1 MKFMLFFRFFCY
13 DFCRFTNPKLQLNLK
28 YFTYTHGALLRN
40 MLLIFAYKLIF
51 TVGWSPMDYLL
62 DFYSGLNS
70 HELSSFILHLFSFI
84 RHHAELALIHGLPA
98 GAEGADANL
107 GLGRK
112 KDRRRFSPRGVA
124 RSSSRAAAGS
134 RSITRWW
141 SRHSLHL
148 W

>member
-1 MKFMLFFRFFCY
+1 
-13 DFCRFTNPKLQLNLK
+13 
-28 YFTYTHGALLRN
+28 
-40 MLLIFAYKLIF
+40 
-51 TVGWSPMDYLL
+51 MDYLL